1 VTQHDLWT
9 SDIVLEARPWHRG
22 QIFMPLVLALTSG
35 PVAVAVAV
43 AVAFALKATALV
55 LRAALT
61 LTQAGKAR
69 LIKLMILII

>member
-1 VTQHDLWT
+1 
-9 SDIVLEARPWHRG
+9 
-22 QIFMPLVLALTSG
+22 MPLVLALTSG
-35 PVAVAVAV
+35 PVAVAV